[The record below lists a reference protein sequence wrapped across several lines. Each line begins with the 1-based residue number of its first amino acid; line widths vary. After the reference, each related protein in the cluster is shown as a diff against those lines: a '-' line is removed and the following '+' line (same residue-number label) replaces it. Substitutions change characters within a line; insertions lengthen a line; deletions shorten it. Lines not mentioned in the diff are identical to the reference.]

1 MSTRTATGKNLE
13 RPHGG
18 EAAKP
23 GIGASLANAKT
34 IKAEQGGKVG
44 ERSKGGV
51 AATYFGN
58 SRAAVHPNFNK
69 HPHD

>member
-1 MSTRTATGKNLE
+1 MSTRNAHAKNLE
-13 RPHGG
+13 RPHKH
-18 EAAKP
+18 EQPKP

-51 AATYFGN
+51 AETYFGN
-58 SRAAVHPNFNK
+58 SRAAVHPNFDK